1 MNKKIP
7 PCKIISFRGGQQ
19 NYFQYFTLNSLKEK
33 GCDAIPMVI
42 SIEAKKY
49 HVIGNFYMEKHD
61 GEDKLYCQFYFD
73 AKFPPRYSKAVM
85 QQIIDSLS
93 HKACQVRLEEAD
105 GVIFFPP

>member
-7 PCKIISFRGGQQ
+7 QCRIISFRGGEQD
-19 NYFQYFTLNSLKEK
+19 YFQYFTLNSLKEK

-42 SIEAKKY
+42 SIEGKKH
-49 HVIGNFYMEKHD
+49 HVVGNFYTEKYE

-73 AKFPPRYSKAVM
+73 AEKPPKYSKVVM
-85 QQIIDSLS
+85 QQIIDNLS
-93 HKACQVRLEEAD
+93 RKACRVRLEKAD